1 MKRLVLIFLIL
12 FGFCN
17 LSHAAITTTAYNTPD
32 DVTIDALESNR
43 VTFTDAINSADGGLL
58 QDESV
63 TAAKLDDNANP
74 EVRWDEGFN
83 DFVFTGLTIPTSAD
97 LTTTTTSGIA
107 YILGTRVVKAATGKT
122 YTGSRYTYVD
132 LSNNGTYTYQEIT
145 FGATV
150 PSVTT
155 NSIRLARVSTDATT
169 VLQVDDE
176 RVTQITIAAGSA
188 GSIADTDA
196 DTGIKTEQ
204 ADDEDI
210 LRFSIGAATLTTARE
225 VLTIQAIDAD
235 DVKIEPTT
243 DSDVDIGSTSKR
255 FKDLYVDTITSADI
269 AQYYVGGTTYDLTT
283 ATGTQAITGVGFVP
297 KAVFLFAAVNG
308 EIAASWG
315 YADATAERSIR
326 SNYGATSG
334 DFGQTTRVITIEPE
348 STGSQDGAI
357 ASFDADGFTISWAK
371 AGAAAGTLQLIY
383 FCIR

>member
-210 LRFSIGAATLTTARE
+210 EQPLARISI
-225 VLTIQAIDAD
+225 
-235 DVKIEPTT
+235 
-243 DSDVDIGSTSKR
+243 KR
-255 FKDLYVDTITSADI
+255 FANETGQSLALPERTVYGNAPQGFIRQVRNWLESRQKDLPKGTYKRKGGYWSDTYTGREYELAFNRLCSMIKTACGNRGWYGLMKD
-269 AQYYVGGTTYDLTT
+269 ALTLMN
-283 ATGTQAITGVGFVP
+283 
-297 KAVFLFAAVNG
+297 FL
-308 EIAASWG
+308 
-315 YADATAERSIR
+315 
-326 SNYGATSG
+326 
-334 DFGQTTRVITIEPE
+334 
-348 STGSQDGAI
+348 
-357 ASFDADGFTISWAK
+357 K
-371 AGAAAGTLQLIY
+371 K
-383 FCIR
+383 